1 VAKRRVETM
10 RLGGVLHQKN
20 LVFNVLY
27 LGEGT
32 YTYGKRFVSP
42 SFVDINKVIVDF
54 GGEVTIS

>member
-1 VAKRRVETM
+1 
-10 RLGGVLHQKN
+10 VLHQKN